1 MVDFLPTT
9 YHWQVPTLRENHHEV
24 EVQQSSKSSTQQ
36 SSDEQEQTTPGQVK
50 EAADIE
56 IIKID

>member
-9 YHWQVPTLRENHHEV
+9 YIWQVPALPESHHEV
-24 EVQQSSKSSTQQ
+24 EIQQSTKSSTQE
-36 SSDEQEQTTPGQVK
+36 SSHEQEQTTPGQVK